1 METIADILSRIPIF
15 SGLSRARIEDVGQ
28 ITIDRHYRKGE
39 IIFSQGDKGDG
50 FYIVARGTIKI
61 FKLSTE
67 GKEHI
72 MRIVGPG
79 EPFGQVAVYA
89 GRAFPAGAQAISDS
103 HLLFL
108 PKAEFVRRITA
119 DPTLALNMLSGL
131 SMRLREF
138 TVHVERLALKEVP
151 GRLAAYLI
159 HLSEDPGNEGGLI
172 VLNISKVQLSSLLG
186 TTPETLS
193 RILSRMAD
201 RGLIEVSGRDI
212 RIRDDARLKT
222 LAEHGKIL
230 PGLGARSLG

>member
-1 METIADILSRIPIF
+1 MKKMLDILAAIPSFQGLSEDQLSEIKKIVVNRHYTKGELIF
-15 SGLSRARIEDVGQ
+15 SE
-28 ITIDRHYRKGE
+28 
-39 IIFSQGDKGDG
+39 GDHGDG
-50 FYIVARGTIKI
+50 FYVVAAGMVKI
-61 FKLSTE
+61 FKMSIE

-79 EPFGQVAVYA
+79 ESFGQVSVYA
-89 GRAFPAGAQAISDS
+89 GRTFPAGAQAIAKS

-108 PKAEFVRRITA
+108 PRSTFVDLITHN
-119 DPTLALNMLSGL
+119 PSLALSMLASL

-159 HLSEDPGNEGGLI
+159 HLVDEQANEPEL
-172 VLNISKVQLSSLLG
+172 VSLNISKVQLASLLG

-201 RGLIEVSGRDI
+201 SGLIEVKKRDI
-212 RIRDDARLKT
+212 RIRDHSGLEE
-222 LAEHGKIL
+222 LAEYGKHIDL
-230 PGLGARSLG
+230 S

>member
-1 METIADILSRIPIF
+1 MKKMLDILSTIPSFQGLSENQLNEIKKIIVNRHYTKGGLIF
-15 SGLSRARIEDVGQ
+15 SE
-28 ITIDRHYRKGE
+28 
-39 IIFSQGDKGDG
+39 GDHGDG
-50 FYIVARGTIKI
+50 FYVVAAGMVKI
-61 FKLSTE
+61 FKLSIE

-79 EPFGQVAVYA
+79 ESFGQVSVYA
-89 GRAFPAGAQAISDS
+89 GRTFPAGAQTIAKS

-108 PKAEFVRRITA
+108 PRSSFVDLITRN
-119 DPTLALNMLSGL
+119 PSLALSMLASL

-159 HLSEDPGNEGGLI
+159 HLVDAQADEPELVS
-172 VLNISKVQLSSLLG
+172 LNISKVQLASLLG

-201 RGLIEVSGRDI
+201 SGLIEVKKRDI
-212 RIRDDARLKT
+212 RIRDHSGLGE
-222 LAEHGKIL
+222 LAEYGKHIDL
-230 PGLGARSLG
+230 S